1 LSLLTNK
8 RVSSAGISEPKVIC
22 RRWRHPARDEA
33 ILWLRRSI
41 EAAPGIGVN
50 RYALA
55 ASLALAGRDQDAR
68 ATAAEYRR
76 QQPAMSIERL
86 RALPY
91 SDHPRYLA
99 WRERLYDGLRKA
111 GQPAR

>member
-1 LSLLTNK
+1 MLDQL
-8 RVSSAGISEPKVIC
+8 
-22 RRWRHPARDEA
+22 DEA

-41 EAAPGIGVN
+41 EAAPGIGIN
-50 RYALA
+50 RYNLA
-55 ASLALAGRDQDAR
+55 AALALAGRDQEAQ
-68 ATAAEYRR
+68 AMAAEYRR
-76 QQPAMSIERL
+76 EQPTMTIERL

-111 GQPAR
+111 GVPAH